1 MSTIEESKPKEVY
14 DNPALTMT
22 GPDAKTYPFLTT
34 FGDTQTDDMF
44 GKTRT
49 KWGDEFV
56 SSLSSSGS
64 KPLSSEIDNPRNVS
78 MGQETSISFKRLF
91 QSQYNIALIF
101 GSVGVEAIVN
111 NIAKVVLNT
120 DDLNNIDQNTAI
132 HNLKQKL
139 DKLASITKDP
149 KTREAF
155 GKASAAIGDI
165 FLIFVE
171 HANEPMMKIGE
182 RATKISFHILTIMF
196 SQAMETLEDSLM
208 LIPIFGDGYMIM
220 NNMIGMAGSAASIGQ
235 GSMKVGNDIFDAYGT
250 ISDSISGDESI
261 GEHKSTLKDSL
272 NEIWAAF
279 KQSVDETTELNENYV
294 RDYALTGED
303 RQTQQQLKGED
314 DKSDISVSAGGEVAS
329 TSGEGAE
336 GGADATSD
344 TSVSAPLPAPSA
356 PLVLAT
362 GATSGATSGA
372 TVPSAPPAPPA
383 PPETFATGGTSGA
396 NSSPAVVAQNG
407 GNIRNKT
414 FKNKSGGSNNLTR
427 KIRL

>member
-1 MSTIEESKPKEVY
+1 MSKQKEESKGVY

-22 GPDAKTYPFLTT
+22 GPDATTMMGTT
-34 FGDTQTDDMF
+34 FGNEETGDMF
-44 GKTRT
+44 GKTRA
-49 KWGDEFV
+49 KWGDNF
-56 SSLSSSGS
+56 LSSSGS
-64 KPLSSEIDNPRNVS
+64 KDKKPMASEIDNPEDVT
-78 MGQETSISFKRLF
+78 MGQETKISFKRLF
-91 QSQYNIALIF
+91 QSQYNLALIF
-101 GSVGVEAIVN
+101 GSVGVETIVN
-111 NIAKVVLNT
+111 HIAKVVLNAN
-120 DDLNNIDQNTAI
+120 DLNDIDEDKAI

-139 DKLASITKDP
+139 DKLASITKNP

-279 KQSVDETTELNENYV
+279 KQSVDETTELNEQFIG
-294 RDYALTGED
+294 DYGGTVED
-303 RQTQQQLKGED
+303 IQMQKRLKEERKD
-314 DKSDISVSAGGEVAS
+314 VE
-329 TSGEGAE
+329 
-336 GGADATSD
+336 
-344 TSVSAPLPAPSA
+344 
-356 PLVLAT
+356 
-362 GATSGATSGA
+362 
-372 TVPSAPPAPPA
+372 PSAPPAPA
-383 PPETFATGGTSGA
+383 VATPIDA
-396 NSSPAVVAQNG
+396 KQKDIPVATPVQNG

-414 FKNKSGGSNNLTR
+414 FKNKLGGSNNLTR

>member
-1 MSTIEESKPKEVY
+1 MSGKQESKQKEVY

-22 GPDAKTYPFLTT
+22 GPDATTYPFLTT
-34 FGDTQTDDMF
+34 FGNEENGDLYGRD
-44 GKTRT
+44 RT
-49 KWGDEFV
+49 KWGDKFV

-64 KPLSSEIDNPRNVS
+64 KNANPLSSEIDNPGNVS

-91 QSQYNIALIF
+91 QSQYNLALIF

-303 RQTQQQLKGED
+303 RQTQKQLKGKD
-314 DKSDISVSAGGEVAS
+314 DKSDTSVSAGGEVAS

-336 GGADATSD
+336 GAEGAEDATSD
-344 TSVSAPLPAPSA
+344 TYVSAPLPAPSA

-362 GATSGATSGA
+362 GATSGAT
-372 TVPSAPPAPPA
+372 VPSA

>member
-1 MSTIEESKPKEVY
+1 MSKQKEESKGVY

-22 GPDAKTYPFLTT
+22 GPDATTYPFLTT
-34 FGDTQTDDMF
+34 FGNEENGDLYGRD
-44 GKTRT
+44 RT
-49 KWGDEFV
+49 KWGDKFV

-64 KPLSSEIDNPRNVS
+64 KNANPLSSEIDNPGNVS

-91 QSQYNIALIF
+91 QSQYNLALIF

-235 GSMKVGNDIFDAYGT
+235 GSMKVGNDIFGAYGK

-261 GEHKSTLKDSL
+261 GEHKATLKDSL
-272 NEIWAAF
+272 TEIWTAF

-294 RDYALTGED
+294 SDYALTGED
-303 RQTQQQLKGED
+303 ITTQKRLEEEATTGED
-314 DKSDISVSAGGEVAS
+314 DKSDTSESPASSVSALPGP
-329 TSGEGAE
+329 
-336 GGADATSD
+336 
-344 TSVSAPLPAPSA
+344 SVSALPGPSVSALPGPSVSALPAPSVSALPA
-356 PLVLAT
+356 PSESPASSVSALPK
-362 GATSGATSGA
+362 
-372 TVPSAPPAPPA
+372 PSAPPAP
-383 PPETFATGGTSGA
+383 S
-396 NSSPAVVAQNG
+396 AVVAQKG

>member
-91 QSQYNIALIF
+91 QSQYNLALIF

-303 RQTQQQLKGED
+303 RQTQKQLKGKD
-314 DKSDISVSAGGEVAS
+314 DKSDTSVSAGGEVAS

-336 GGADATSD
+336 GAEGAEDATSD
-344 TSVSAPLPAPSA
+344 TYVSAPLPAPSA

-362 GATSGATSGA
+362 GATSGAT
-372 TVPSAPPAPPA
+372 VPSAPPA

>member
-1 MSTIEESKPKEVY
+1 MSKQKEESKGVY
-14 DNPALTMT
+14 YNPELKMAGPNATTMM
-22 GPDAKTYPFLTT
+22 GTT
-34 FGDTQTDDMF
+34 FGNEENGDLYGIVD
-44 GKTRT
+44 RT
-49 KWGDEFV
+49 KWGDNF
-56 SSLSSSGS
+56 LSSSGS
-64 KPLSSEIDNPRNVS
+64 KDKKPMASEIDNPRNVS

-91 QSQYNIALIF
+91 QSQYNLALIF

-220 NNMIGMAGSAASIGQ
+220 NNMISMAGSAASIGQ

-279 KQSVDETTELNENYV
+279 KQSVDETTELNEQFIG
-294 RDYALTGED
+294 DYGGTVEDIQMQKRLKGED
-303 RQTQQQLKGED
+303 ATGED
-314 DKSDISVSAGGEVAS
+314 DKSDTSVSAGGEVVPEVAQVVSTSGKGAEGAPPKPSESVSAGDEVVPEVAQVVS
-329 TSGEGAE
+329 TSGEGTE
-336 GGADATSD
+336 G
-344 TSVSAPLPAPSA
+344 APPKPSA
-356 PLVLAT
+356 P
-362 GATSGATSGA
+362 S
-372 TVPSAPPAPPA
+372 
-383 PPETFATGGTSGA
+383 
-396 NSSPAVVAQNG
+396 AVVAQNG

>member
-1 MSTIEESKPKEVY
+1 MSKQKEESKGVY
-14 DNPALTMT
+14 DNPELKMT
-22 GPDAKTYPFLTT
+22 GPDATTYPFLTT
-34 FGDTQTDDMF
+34 FGNEETGDMF
-44 GKTRT
+44 GKTRD
-49 KWGDEFV
+49 KWGDKFV

-64 KPLSSEIDNPRNVS
+64 QNANPLSSEIDNPRNVS

-91 QSQYNIALIF
+91 QSQYNLALIF

-261 GEHKSTLKDSL
+261 GEHKVTLKDSL

-294 RDYALTGED
+294 RDYANTTED
-303 RQTQQQLKGED
+303 RQTQQQLKGKDATSALPAPPASSE
-314 DKSDISVSAGGEVAS
+314 SVSA
-329 TSGEGAE
+329 
-336 GGADATSD
+336 
-344 TSVSAPLPAPSA
+344 LPA
-356 PLVLAT
+356 
-362 GATSGATSGA
+362 
-372 TVPSAPPAPPA
+372 PSAPPAPPESFA
-383 PPETFATGGTSGA
+383 PVATSGA
-396 NSSPAVVAQNG
+396 TSPPSAPAVVEQKG